1 MKMKNALL
9 AMLVLGIVS
18 AIAVAPSHASFTPV
32 VYGRTDKPAYSP
44 GDSGT
49 LYVTIRNQGTQAFT
63 VKNISITYPWFGFV
77 TDHWDGNSTTNNIN
91 QAVAEN
97 QNYNTQFSFTVPTDG
112 RAASIAGGEISV
124 TVGTDIAGGT
134 YMNPVHVP
142 IGYTIPTY
150 QPLSLG
156 SSTLPIIQIA
166 LLGIAVVM
174 LAMVWMGISRIPKK

>member
-9 AMLVLGIVS
+9 AMLVIGIVS
-18 AIAVAPSHASFTPV
+18 ALAIAPTHASFIPV

-49 LYVTIRNQGTQAFT
+49 LFITIRNQGTQAFT
-63 VKNISITYPWFGFV
+63 VKNISITYPWFAFV
-77 TDHWDGNSTTNNIN
+77 TDHWDGNVTMNNIN

-97 QNYNTQFSFTVPTDG
+97 NNLNEQFSFTVPTDG
-112 RAASIAGGEISV
+112 RAASIVGGEISV
-124 TVGTDIAGGT
+124 VVGTDINGGT
-134 YMNPVHVP
+134 YMNPVHTP

-150 QPLSLG
+150 QPLSLA
-156 SSTLPIIQIA
+156 SSTLPIIQIV

-174 LAMVWMGISRIPKK
+174 LALVWMGISRIPKK